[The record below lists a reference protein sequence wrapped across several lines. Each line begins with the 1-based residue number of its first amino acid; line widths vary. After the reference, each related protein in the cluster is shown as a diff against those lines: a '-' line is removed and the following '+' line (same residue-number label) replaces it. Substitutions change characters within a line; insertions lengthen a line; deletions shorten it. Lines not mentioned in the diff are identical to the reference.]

1 MFQELPHIYVEPHE
15 LKKAIQCTG
24 TFDFLLQSN
33 SFKYL
38 EQTSMKN
45 FHGNYLMIII
55 ESSRPVSTAS
65 LSLEAVEYV
74 CHASYFKTAESNAI
88 NS

>member
-24 TFDFLLQSN
+24 TFDFLF

-65 LSLEAVEYV
+65 LSLEAV
-74 CHASYFKTAESNAI
+74 
-88 NS
+88 